1 VAARLLA
8 GAGLGVDVFLLGR
21 RRELKGDALA
31 SAKELEKC
39 GIRIGEIVSRAGLDK
54 FRKAAGSSDLV
65 VDALFG
71 TGFRGPAGKLCAG
84 AIGIVN
90 RSPAPVLAVD
100 IPSGVDGQTGRA
112 EGPAVK
118 ADATVTMGLLKTGLL
133 FHPGKELSGRV
144 VTADI
149 GFPPAAL
156 KDQNIRTFLADPGS
170 LRGWLPGRRPD
181 AHKGDC
187 GRVVVLAGSA
197 GMAGAAC
204 LAAET
209 ALRSGAGL
217 VQLGVPESL
226 NDVIQSK
233 LAEVITR
240 PLPETR
246 GRTLSLSA
254 LGSILRL
261 AEKADVLLIGPGLSR
276 HPETAELVRELV
288 GSVKLPAVLDADGLN
303 AFASAQDLV
312 LTPHYGELS
321 RLLKSQIPQIRA
333 DPLGQAREAA
343 QRFDNVVVLKGAPS
357 VTGLPDGRA
366 WINPTGN
373 AGMATAG
380 SGDVLSGLIAG
391 LMAQGAAP
399 ERAAVLGVFLHGLA
413 GDLAREEMTEYCL
426 LAGDI
431 IRHLPV
437 AYKSLM
443 EEF

>member
-1 VAARLLA
+1 
-8 GAGLGVDVFLLGR
+8 
-21 RRELKGDALA
+21 
-31 SAKELEKC
+31 
-39 GIRIGEIVSRAGLDK
+39 
-54 FRKAAGSSDLV
+54 
-65 VDALFG
+65 
-71 TGFRGPAGKLCAG
+71 
-84 AIGIVN
+84 
-90 RSPAPVLAVD
+90 
-100 IPSGVDGQTGRA
+100 
-112 EGPAVK
+112 
-118 ADATVTMGLLKTGLL
+118 
-133 FHPGKELSGRV
+133 
-144 VTADI
+144 
-149 GFPPAAL
+149 
-156 KDQNIRTFLADPGS
+156 
-170 LRGWLPGRRPD
+170 
-181 AHKGDC
+181 
-187 GRVVVLAGSA
+187 VVVLAGSA

-303 AFASAQDLV
+303 AFASVPGSLKTAQDLV